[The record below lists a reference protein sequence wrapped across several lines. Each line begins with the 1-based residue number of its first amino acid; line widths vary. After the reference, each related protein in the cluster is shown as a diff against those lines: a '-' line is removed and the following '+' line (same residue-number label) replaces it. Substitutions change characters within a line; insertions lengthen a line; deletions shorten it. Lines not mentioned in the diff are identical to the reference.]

1 MQLEPVF
8 ADMAIAMAGNR
19 DTCGRD
25 AGLENLPCAQ
35 ATREQGGISNKAKDF
50 IVHARGRRRR
60 SGNPM
65 IKQEPTSL
73 RLHGF
78 YRDCAFQ

>member
-25 AGLENLPCAQ
+25 AGSENLPCAQ
-35 ATREQGGISNKAKDF
+35 ATRERGGISNKAEDF
-50 IVHARGRRRR
+50 IVHARGRRRLWR
-60 SGNPM
+60 
-65 IKQEPTSL
+65 IL
-73 RLHGF
+73 
-78 YRDCAFQ
+78 

>member
-1 MQLEPVF
+1 VEDAAETGI

-19 DTCGRD
+19 DMRICVC
-25 AGLENLPCAQ
+25 AGGVTE
-35 ATREQGGISNKAKDF
+35 GGGLRAGTIS
-50 IVHARGRRRR
+50 G

-73 RLHGF
+73 RAPRMLSGL
-78 YRDCAFQ
+78 CIPVALKI